1 MSDQSPTEDGPA
13 GTPKT
18 TPAPEHMSS
27 TVSLQGQVLIAM
39 PPPAM
44 VDRRF
49 ERSVIYVCSHSE
61 QGAMGLVINKPAE
74 GLSFGDLLER
84 LSITATAPDACRLQI
99 HAGGPVETNRGFV
112 LHSADYPATQP
123 ICDGVGLTATLD
135 ILKAMAQGNGPVQS
149 LLALGYAGWGPG
161 QLEGE
166 MKANGWL
173 YGPADEDL
181 LFGTPC
187 SAKWDKAMAALGIS
201 PSLLSNVQGTA

>member
-1 MSDQSPTEDGPA
+1 MFVSVPSEGDRPDGDQHGAPA
-13 GTPKT
+13 
-18 TPAPEHMSS
+18 

-44 VDRRF
+44 VDQRF
-49 ERSVIYVCSHSE
+49 ERSVIYVCSHSAH
-61 QGAMGLVINKPAE
+61 GAMGLVINKPAE
-74 GLSFGDLLER
+74 GLNFTDLLAR
-84 LSITATAPDACRLQI
+84 LDIDATAPEADTLQI

-123 ICDGVGLTATLD
+123 ISNGIGLTATLD
-135 ILKAMAQGNGPVQS
+135 ILRAIAEGTGPTHA

-173 YGPADEDL
+173 HGPADQDL
-181 LFGTPC
+181 LFATPC
-187 SAKWDKAMAALGIS
+187 GHKWGKAMDALGIS